1 MWYSSCNTLQILQLE
16 LFSRSIQV
24 QSTFTIHSDLT
35 VSAFSSRHQQE
46 IPLNLN
52 RVTDLRQIESLI
64 DEILHFEPNPELFES
79 SPVLVNIKEA
89 AAKLQSSVSALES
102 TELDEQGHPST
113 PSLPLLQFII
123 CQLENSLVPTKKRRY
138 NVVTQVSVSRFIISM
153 HSLYLYLTLGRCFES
168 TVDITCLLSVY
179 SIIGLSYSSNNK
191 ITSCFIIMH
200 RVGQ

>member
-1 MWYSSCNTLQILQLE
+1 MPNTCSV
-16 LFSRSIQV
+16 FGCK
-24 QSTFTIHSDLT
+24 TK
-35 VSAFSSRHQQE
+35 
-46 IPLNLN
+46 
-52 RVTDLRQIESLI
+52 
-64 DEILHFEPNPELFES
+64 LFES

-138 NVVTQVSVSRFIISM
+138 NVVTQVSVSRFNISM
-153 HSLYLYLTLGRCFES
+153 HYLYLYLTLGRCFES
-168 TVDITCLLSVY
+168 TVDITYLLSEY

-191 ITSCFIIMH
+191 SLHVLSSCIGLDSEYLHLLNQSTVDFSKRERHVVLNIDEIHVSSDISYQGNYWSYHEFTM
-200 RVGQ
+200 

>member
-1 MWYSSCNTLQILQLE
+1 M
-16 LFSRSIQV
+16 
-24 QSTFTIHSDLT
+24 
-35 VSAFSSRHQQE
+35 
-46 IPLNLN
+46 
-52 RVTDLRQIESLI
+52 
-64 DEILHFEPNPELFES
+64 FES

-168 TVDITCLLSVY
+168 TVDITCLLSVFQ
-179 SIIGLSYSSNNK
+179 SLDCLILPTTKSLHVLSSCIGLDSEYLHLLEQSTVDFYKRERHVVLNMDEIHVSSDISYQGNYWSYHEF
-191 ITSCFIIMH
+191 TM
-200 RVGQ
+200 

>member
-1 MWYSSCNTLQILQLE
+1 MIVLFRTNKIVYDTLLNTEDLKSKLPGLHLGPGWVMWYSPCNTLQILQLE

-35 VSAFSSRHQQE
+35 VSAFRSRHQQE
-46 IPLNLN
+46 VPLNLN

-64 DEILHFEPNPELFES
+64 DEILHFEPNPELFQS

-89 AAKLQSSVSALES
+89 ATKLQSSVSALES

-113 PSLPLLQFII
+113 PSFLLLQFII

-153 HSLYLYLTLGRCFES
+153 HSLYLYLTRS
-168 TVDITCLLSVY
+168 LL
-179 SIIGLSYSSNNK
+179 
-191 ITSCFIIMH
+191 
-200 RVGQ
+200 